1 MLKIVKNCQ
10 KKCQNL
16 VRSCF
21 LITPIKCLKGHKS
34 LGSLC
39 NVKSKSPQWVS
50 QSVTRSPIELLWTA
64 KNYFQYKLV
73 TFSFF
78 IWTQGDT
85 LLLVHSEWSFGRN
98 RIAYFVCETWKI
110 NNVKCIWLFIT
121 KIEKTSVLLLVAM
134 NSQAHWARANTFYMI
149 HNSNI
154 NTAFDFTKYFHA
166 LKQTLAFKDCT
177 FGESKYSFCSS

>member
-1 MLKIVKNCQ
+1 M
-10 KKCQNL
+10 
-16 VRSCF
+16 
-21 LITPIKCLKGHKS
+21 CL
-34 LGSLC
+34 
-39 NVKSKSPQWVS
+39 
-50 QSVTRSPIELLWTA
+50 
-64 KNYFQYKLV
+64 KNYFQYKLI
-73 TFSFF
+73 TFSFL

-154 NTAFDFTKYFHA
+154 NTAIWFYKICSCFDAAIGFQGLYIWGVKIFF
-166 LKQTLAFKDCT
+166 LFILSNIRFLRGNI
-177 FGESKYSFCSS
+177 FSVSFS

>member
-1 MLKIVKNCQ
+1 M
-10 KKCQNL
+10 
-16 VRSCF
+16 
-21 LITPIKCLKGHKS
+21 CL
-34 LGSLC
+34 
-39 NVKSKSPQWVS
+39 
-50 QSVTRSPIELLWTA
+50 

-98 RIAYFVCETWKI
+98 RIANFVCDTWKI

-134 NSQAHWARANTFYMI
+134 NSQARWARANTFYKI

-154 NTAFDFTKYFHA
+154 NTTFWFYKICSCFDAAIGFQGLYIWGVKIFF
-166 LKQTLAFKDCT
+166 LFILSNIRFLRGNI
-177 FGESKYSFCSS
+177 FSVSFS